1 MVLVLTL
8 GPLGVLVLVLTSGL
22 SGGIGIGLAK
32 LVLSVSANPTKDLG
46 IRSKAFSI
54 YFGIDPKN

>member
-1 MVLVLTL
+1 MEMARVT
-8 GPLGVLVLVLTSGL
+8 PYSF
-22 SGGIGIGLAK
+22 K
-32 LVLSVSANPTKDLG
+32 KANPTKDLG

>member
-1 MVLVLTL
+1 MDSDVLRYDFF
-8 GPLGVLVLVLTSGL
+8 GVRSDP
-22 SGGIGIGLAK
+22 
-32 LVLSVSANPTKDLG
+32 ANPTKDLG